1 MMETITLDGRKFQG
15 VTHHTDGSDLTANRS
30 DYILA
35 QLRLAGR
42 VPHDLAD
49 DKRTTV
55 VERADA
61 LLTQILLS
69 ARGPYILAGCMTE
82 EGKVWCRSAADAN
95 AARFAEIT
103 DIGEKA
109 VMRNELVAFV
119 VSFCSGASAT
129 SEKSST
135 ESAAPTTG
143 NVTPSTPATVRH

>member
-1 MMETITLDGRKFQG
+1 METITLDGRKFRG
-15 VTHHTDGSDLTANRS
+15 VTHATDGSDLTASRS

-35 QLRLAGR
+35 HLRLAGR
-42 VPHDLAD
+42 VPHDLDA

-69 ARGPYILAGCMTE
+69 GRAPYILAGCMTE
-82 EGKVWCRSAADAN
+82 EGKVWCRQAADAN

-103 DIGEKA
+103 DAGEKA

-119 VSFCSGASAT
+119 VSFCSGASET
-129 SEKSST
+129 SEKSSS

-143 NVTPSTPATVRH
+143 NATPPTSATLRH